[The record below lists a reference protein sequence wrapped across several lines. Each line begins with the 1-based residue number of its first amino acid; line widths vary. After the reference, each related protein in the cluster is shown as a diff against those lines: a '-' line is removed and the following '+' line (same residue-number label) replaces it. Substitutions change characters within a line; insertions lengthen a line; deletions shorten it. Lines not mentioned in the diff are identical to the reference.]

1 MSNRLRKIDILIADD
16 HPAVRLGIR
25 SILQLEKNLNVVG
38 EAKNGEE
45 LLKMMEGKR
54 VDLVFIDL
62 NMPGKNG
69 LETTRKLRK
78 YYPKLKI
85 LAFSIYDDQHKV
97 LSMLKSGADGYLLK
111 AAESNEVVDA
121 ISAVMKG
128 EHYISKEI
136 AHKVILDVVA
146 GNMPPTIEEEATEPN
161 ALSKREEEILSM
173 LANDN
178 SYSEVAQKL
187 HISKRT
193 VDTHRY
199 NISKKLG
206 IKTIAGL
213 IRYAINH
220 NLA

>member
-1 MSNRLRKIDILIADD
+1 
-16 HPAVRLGIR
+16 
-25 SILQLEKNLNVVG
+25 
-38 EAKNGEE
+38 
-45 LLKMMEGKR
+45 
-54 VDLVFIDL
+54 
-62 NMPGKNG
+62 
-69 LETTRKLRK
+69 
-78 YYPKLKI
+78 
-85 LAFSIYDDQHKV
+85 
-97 LSMLKSGADGYLLK
+97 MLKSGADGYLLK
-111 AAESNEVVDA
+111 AADSNEVVTA

-128 EHYISKEI
+128 EKYISKEI
-136 AHKVILDVVA
+136 SDKVIYDA
-146 GNMPPTIEEEATEPN
+146 ISGNIPAASEEAINESN

-178 SYSEVAQKL
+178 SYTEVAKKL

-206 IKTIAGL
+206 IKSIAGL

>member
-1 MSNRLRKIDILIADD
+1 MNHKINILIADD
-16 HPAVRLGIR
+16 HPAVLYGVR
-25 SILQLEKNLNVVG
+25 SILQLEDNINIVG
-38 EAKNGEE
+38 EAKNGAEVIK
-45 LLKMMEGKR
+45 LMEKHPA
-54 VDLVFIDL
+54 DLVLIDL
-62 NMPGKNG
+62 NMPEKNG

-78 YYPKLKI
+78 LYPTLKI

-111 AAESNEVVDA
+111 AADSNEVVTA
-121 ISAVMKG
+121 IMAVMKG
-128 EHYISKEI
+128 EKYISKEI
-136 AHKVILDVVA
+136 SDKVIFDA
-146 GNMPPTIEEEATEPN
+146 ISGNGPASVEEPINDSN

-178 SYSEVAQKL
+178 SYSEVAKKL

-206 IKTIAGL
+206 IKSIAGL

>member
-1 MSNRLRKIDILIADD
+1 MSDKHQKINILIADD

-25 SILQLEKNLNVVG
+25 SILQLEKNINVMG
-38 EAKNGEE
+38 EAKNGDEV
-45 LLKMMEGKR
+45 LKMMEGQR
-54 VDLVFIDL
+54 ADLVLLDL

-78 YYPKLKI
+78 YYPTLKI

-111 AAESNEVVDA
+111 AADSNEVVDA
-121 ISAVMKG
+121 ITAVMKG
-128 EHYISKEI
+128 DQYISKEI
-136 AHKVILDVVA
+136 ADKVIFDVVA
-146 GNMPPTIEEEATEPN
+146 GNMPPTIEETAAEPN
-161 ALSKREEEILSM
+161 ALSRREEEILSM

-206 IKTIAGL
+206 IKSIAGL

>member
-1 MSNRLRKIDILIADD
+1 
-16 HPAVRLGIR
+16 
-25 SILQLEKNLNVVG
+25 
-38 EAKNGEE
+38 
-45 LLKMMEGKR
+45 
-54 VDLVFIDL
+54 
-62 NMPGKNG
+62 MPEKNG
-69 LETTRKLRK
+69 LETTRRLRK
-78 YYPKLKI
+78 LYPTLKI

-111 AAESNEVVDA
+111 AADSNEVVTA
-121 ISAVMKG
+121 IMAVMKG
-128 EHYISKEI
+128 EKYISKEI
-136 AHKVILDVVA
+136 SDKVIYDA
-146 GNMPPTIEEEATEPN
+146 ISGNIPVTPEEPVNESN

-178 SYSEVAQKL
+178 SYAEVAKKL

-206 IKTIAGL
+206 IKSIAGL

>member
-1 MSNRLRKIDILIADD
+1 MSQKINILVADD
-16 HPAVRLGIR
+16 HPAVLYGIR
-25 SILQLEKNLNVVG
+25 SILQLEDNINVVA
-38 EAKNGEE
+38 EAKNGAEIMK
-45 LLKMMEGKR
+45 LMEKHP
-54 VDLVFIDL
+54 VDLVLIDL
-62 NMPGKNG
+62 NMPEKNG

-78 YYPKLKI
+78 LYPTLKI

-111 AAESNEVVDA
+111 AADSNEVVTA
-121 ISAVMKG
+121 ISAVMRG
-128 EHYISKEI
+128 EKYISKEI
-136 AHKVILDVVA
+136 SDKVIFDA
-146 GNMPPTIEEEATEPN
+146 ISGNMPGAASEEPLTESN

-178 SYSEVAQKL
+178 SYSEVAKKL

-206 IKTIAGL
+206 IKSIAGL